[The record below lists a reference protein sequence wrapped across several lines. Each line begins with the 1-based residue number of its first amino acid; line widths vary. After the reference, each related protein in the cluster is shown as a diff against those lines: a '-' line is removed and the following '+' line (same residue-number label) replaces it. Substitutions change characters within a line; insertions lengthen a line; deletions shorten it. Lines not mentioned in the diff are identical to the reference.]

1 MRLTMPRVVKV
12 YLTGRLAAG
21 VNAKEV
27 ILEMLRRETIKGGL
41 GKVYEYVGPGALSLA
56 VPERQTITNMGAEMG
71 ATTSIFPADERV
83 REFLRAQGREEDYF
97 DLLPD
102 EDAEYDEVCT
112 NASYADCAKAALV
125 MRGHH
130 VHEDVSCTLGIASR
144 QIYKQLLRDGYLE
157 MLVDA
162 GVRVLEL
169 ACGPCCAIGQTPPT
183 NGVAVRTSN
192 RNFRGR
198 AGNPNADIYLVSPE
212 TAAATAIRGTFA
224 TAEEIMGEEVKI
236 LADVTEPEFYGI
248 DDSMLIKPLPAEEA
262 AKIEIKKGPNI
273 RFLPVPEE
281 LSKDLRAQRR
291 RQHQYRRHYSRKRGV
306 LKHALEH
313 SAHVAILL
321 HTL

>member
-1 MRLTMPRVVKV
+1 
-12 YLTGRLAAG
+12 
-21 VNAKEV
+21 
-27 ILEMLRRETIKGGL
+27 
-41 GKVYEYVGPGALSLA
+41 
-56 VPERQTITNMGAEMG
+56 
-71 ATTSIFPADERV
+71 
-83 REFLRAQGREEDYF
+83 
-97 DLLPD
+97 
-102 EDAEYDEVCT
+102 
-112 NASYADCAKAALV
+112 

-212 TAAATAIRGTFA
+212 TAAATAVRGTFA

-236 LADVTEPEFYGI
+236 LADVTEPEFYRI

-281 LSKDLRAQRR
+281 LSKDLRVPVSLKGGDNISTDDITPASQACARTFRLCRSTATCATMRISPSARR
-291 RQHQYRRHYSRKRGV
+291 KWEDPSSLPEKTTVRAHPASTRRSI
-306 LKHALEH
+306 LCISASSALWLR
-313 SAHVAILL
+313 A
-321 HTL
+321 